1 MTVGAL
7 TATDSPLY
15 AATYPTATP
24 TVPTGTPSVTGPP
37 SPSAKP
43 PPDLPEEGSNFLWGE
58 MFEEQFGDALTK
70 AKVLTETSPSKVVQH
85 ERTTLTAT
93 VVLGLEA
100 GESEEAPEVEVAWEN
115 EATLSSAQEGAIEVA
130 PTDAV
135 TRTLAECV
143 PRDEGGCGV
152 SWSWTIVPRVTG
164 PQRLLLTV
172 SPRVFIDGQRSDAFA
187 RRNADIPVD
196 VLVHPAEGALKG
208 ARAAVEKLVLDM
220 PKRVTS
226 GGTYTVTARLPSGT
240 PVPDIVTTDLL
251 LEKGEGSPDVVI
263 TALPLPTDDSG
274 GLVRSWEVT
283 PSGSGKLTL
292 VVRTTLTAQ
301 AGDQPLTDK
310 AVKNASLAVDDT
322 FGDQVNGW
330 VTWVGGLVG
339 LALAVLGVWT
349 AVGRLRGGS
358 ERRRD
363 GTEPS

>member
-1 MTVGAL
+1 MTPAEEC
-7 TATDSPLY
+7 ADDISP
-15 AATYPTATP
+15 TTP
-24 TVPTGTPSVTGPP
+24 VI
-37 SPSAKP
+37 K
-43 PPDLPEEGSNFLWGE
+43 
-58 MFEEQFGDALTK
+58 
-70 AKVLTETSPSKVVQH
+70 
-85 ERTTLTAT
+85 
-93 VVLGLEA
+93 
-100 GESEEAPEVEVAWEN
+100 
-115 EATLSSAQEGAIEVA
+115 
-130 PTDAV
+130 
-135 TRTLAECV
+135 TLAECL
-143 PRDEGGCGV
+143 PRDDGGCGV
-152 SWSWTIVPRVTG
+152 TWTWTIVPRVVG

-172 SPRVFIDGQRSDAFA
+172 SPRVFIDGQRSKDIGE
-187 RRNADIPVD
+187 RNADIPVD
-196 VLVHPAEGALKG
+196 VLVPPAEGALKG

-220 PKRVTS
+220 PTRVTS
-226 GGTYTVTARLPSGT
+226 GGMYTVTARLPSGT

-251 LEKGEGSPDVVI
+251 PERGEGSPDVDI

-310 AVKNASLAVDDT
+310 AVKNASHAVDDT